1 MKINQKISFREWQ
14 KLAFEKWKLNNF
26 NGIISVV
33 TGGGKTIF
41 GIFCISYLFENN
53 LIDSVIVIVPT
64 KTLQDQWAAN
74 FISSSDIKIDEI
86 SFNNKR
92 LKKVNIIIN
101 LSAQKIE
108 YAKLVG
114 RYSLV
119 YDECHRYGTL
129 ANKKILDIPVVSKL
143 GLTATL
149 ERKYDDGVNSYL
161 KPYIGSIIY
170 DYDLKKALKDGV
182 VEPYKMINVKTHFN
196 SMEVEEY
203 ETISKKI
210 SKLVAVSH
218 SNSSDSFN
226 SEKSLELL
234 LFKRSKIVNDSEQRA
249 FVATKLILNNLN
261 RKKIIFCESIA
272 QAEQIKRLCLKE
284 QLETLIYHSKLK
296 QSERI
301 SNLLNFQ
308 NNYFHTLI
316 GCKAL
321 DEGFDVP
328 DIDFG
333 IIVSQ
338 TTTSRQRIQRLG
350 RTIRKSVNKLKPIIY
365 TLYTTDS
372 EKSILYE
379 EMVCNPEIEVEWT
392 EVK

>member
-1 MKINQKISFREWQ
+1 MKINQKISLREWQ
-14 KLAFEKWKLNNF
+14 KTAFEKWQSNEF

-41 GIFCISYLFENN
+41 GIYCISYLFDRN

-64 KTLQDQWAAN
+64 KTLQDQWASN
-74 FISSSDIKIDEI
+74 FISITDIKMEEI
-86 SFNNKR
+86 GFSNKR
-92 LKKVNIIIN
+92 LKKVNIITN
-101 LSAQKIE
+101 LSAQKLDF
-108 YAKLVG
+108 AKLYG

-149 ERKYDDGVNSYL
+149 ERKYDDGVNSFL
-161 KPYIGSIIY
+161 KPYIGEVIY

-182 VEPYKMINVKTHFN
+182 VEPYKMVNIKTHFN
-196 SMEVEEY
+196 GQEDQEY
-203 ETISKKI
+203 ETLTKKI
-210 SKLVAVSH
+210 SKLIAVSH
-218 SNSSDSFN
+218 SKNSDSN
-226 SEKSLELL
+226 DSDKSLELL
-234 LFKRSKIVNDSEQRA
+234 LFKRSKVVNDSEQRA
-249 FVATKLILNNLN
+249 YVATKLILNNLN

-272 QAEQIKRLCLKE
+272 QAEEIKRLCLQE
-284 QLETLIYHSKLK
+284 HLETLIYHSKLK

-350 RTIRKSVNKLKPIIY
+350 RTIRKADNKIKPIIY
-365 TLYTTDS
+365 TLYTTES
-372 EKSILYE
+372 ERTTLYE
-379 EMVCNPEIEVEWT
+379 EMVSNPEIEVEWA